1 VLPERMNDL
10 AGKSEKA
17 INELFEQGLADPR
30 DLPYHHVKVKEGGNI
45 LKGRGW
51 VLPSQSD
58 EVPRFVIG
66 WSGLIYPVEEVGEV
80 ADLKADLIVLREKGH
95 FGEEPAINYQDEIL
109 DDLVAKFVGSARMMH
124 PWAAPYFLPRLGY
137 PIQLSD
143 EDEDPFAVVE
153 EPPFKAW
160 RFKNEQAQLL
170 IDYAR
175 HLRADGVAAY
185 LNQNDRVA
193 VERLRGFDKVWA
205 EVLRRLPA
213 EVEGQEE
220 LDPDP
225 FGIFGGEIP
234 EINSSWREVLGDAQR
249 RLEGKAPV
257 GESKIAKAIAS
268 WEHLEEWDETVRP
281 QEFRDVVE
289 MGPLAVKP
297 LLDCLESDGRWT
309 RIVAEVGYRDRSVV
323 RVRDLAILALEEV
336 LQFTFIEYTDSQY
349 EWPPE
354 VEWYEG
360 AAAKI
365 RFLCERYE
373 YQCGGELWFR
383 ILEDQEG
390 DLAHQAM
397 AAVAIVQP
405 ENAESYYGITDQHF
419 VVDEVWDRYDIPQAS
434 WEGETLRER
443 HEPSVLELM
452 EKAWQRECTRVEEK
466 LAEGEP
472 ESFHPFFV
480 GGSFQVLRRRAHL
493 FMRCLEEWQPG
504 NIEILKSHYNRLEK
518 AVLRGDEGHSIH
530 RYLLSEL
537 CEEVL
542 IRRLWVEDKTAIV
555 DYSDLFRS
563 SFDRG
568 HVPMKVMKELPRT
581 PGMDL
586 LVNEAFLGEKAP
598 LSFRRKSWSRSDPR
612 AAILRNCFSL
622 FSLPSF
628 REAVVEGLRNRN
640 QQGVMTI
647 GKVGTMMAFLTDEAE
662 DEEVRLYEGA
672 AMRGER
678 EIGWK
683 AEVRMCD
690 LVALYL
696 SPDYGDEVWITPD
709 FHLDD
714 PVAVRD
720 GMIGD
725 WIKLFEAKR

>member
-1 VLPERMNDL
+1 
-10 AGKSEKA
+10 
-17 INELFEQGLADPR
+17 
-30 DLPYHHVKVKEGGNI
+30 
-45 LKGRGW
+45 
-51 VLPSQSD
+51 
-58 EVPRFVIG
+58 
-66 WSGLIYPVEEVGEV
+66 
-80 ADLKADLIVLREKGH
+80 
-95 FGEEPAINYQDEIL
+95 
-109 DDLVAKFVGSARMMH
+109 
-124 PWAAPYFLPRLGY
+124 
-137 PIQLSD
+137 
-143 EDEDPFAVVE
+143 
-153 EPPFKAW
+153 
-160 RFKNEQAQLL
+160 
-170 IDYAR
+170 
-175 HLRADGVAAY
+175 
-185 LNQNDRVA
+185 
-193 VERLRGFDKVWA
+193 
-205 EVLRRLPA
+205 
-213 EVEGQEE
+213 
-220 LDPDP
+220 
-225 FGIFGGEIP
+225 
-234 EINSSWREVLGDAQR
+234 
-249 RLEGKAPV
+249 
-257 GESKIAKAIAS
+257 
-268 WEHLEEWDETVRP
+268 
-281 QEFRDVVE
+281 
-289 MGPLAVKP
+289 
-297 LLDCLESDGRWT
+297 
-309 RIVAEVGYRDRSVV
+309 
-323 RVRDLAILALEEV
+323 
-336 LQFTFIEYTDSQY
+336 
-349 EWPPE
+349 
-354 VEWYEG
+354 
-360 AAAKI
+360 
-365 RFLCERYE
+365 
-373 YQCGGELWFR
+373 LWFR